1 MSILVVAI
9 LARPGRFASNPP
21 LPVVTRALEDDN
33 TSEAVNMSDING
45 VRRQSRLLARRTT
58 ANGDVH
64 TTVTPP
70 SVAKKGRKRRKKSRR
85 ISLMARLEQMLYG
98 DDLRSYYPMRC

>member
-1 MSILVVAI
+1 
-9 LARPGRFASNPP
+9 
-21 LPVVTRALEDDN
+21 VTRALADDN
-33 TSEAVNMSDING
+33 TSEAVNMSEING

-70 SVAKKGRKRRKKSRR
+70 SVAKKGRKRRKKNRR
-85 ISLMARLEQMLYG
+85 ATLMARLEQMLYG
-98 DDLRSYYPMRC
+98 DDIRGCDAMRC